1 MNCKKEKT
9 ITQNCAM
16 CGKPY
21 KTYKG
26 VQSKYC
32 SALCRNRMYAE
43 QAKKKLE
50 TKHTKSEVVNKP
62 LVEEA
67 IKANSL
73 NMSYGEYQTF
83 KYQLQCAAKRG

>member
-1 MNCKKEKT
+1 MQKERNVEK
-9 ITQNCAM
+9 ICIM
-16 CGKPY
+16 CGK
-21 KTYKG
+21 TYMTYAG

-50 TKHTKSEVVNKP
+50 TKHTKSEVVNKS

-67 IKANSL
+67 LKANSL

>member
-1 MNCKKEKT
+1 MNCKKKKN
-9 ITQNCAM
+9 ITQICAM

-21 KTYKG
+21 ETYVG

-32 SALCRNRMYAE
+32 SALCRNRMYAK
-43 QAKKKLE
+43 QAKMKLE
-50 TKHTKSEVVNKP
+50 MKQTKSKGVNKS